1 MIQKSIFSGAQWE
14 LYAGKHRKGYSIQKI
29 ADFLGLNR
37 ETVARKFYRMGVIP
51 QNRYE
56 LPPLTDFADE
66 FNSLVEE
73 GEKELHAKQT

>member
-1 MIQKSIFSGAQWE
+1 MSQKSIYSDAQWE
-14 LYAGKHRKGYSIQKI
+14 WCAEKSREGYSIQKI

-56 LPPLTDFADE
+56 LSPLTDFADE
-66 FNSLVEE
+66 FNSLFEE

>member
-1 MIQKSIFSGAQWE
+1 MSQKSIYSDAQWE
-14 LYAGKHRKGYSIQKI
+14 WCAGKHREGYSIQKI

-56 LPPLTDFADE
+56 LPPLSDFADE
-66 FNSLVEE
+66 FNSLFEE
-73 GEKELHAKQT
+73 GEKELHVNQA

>member
-1 MIQKSIFSGAQWE
+1 MSQKSIYSDAQWE
-14 LYAGKHRKGYSIQKI
+14 WCAGKHREGYSIQKI

-56 LPPLTDFADE
+56 LPPLSDFADE
-66 FNSLVEE
+66 FNSFLNKEE
-73 GEKELHAKQT
+73 S